1 MLESMLFSSLSAI
14 VSVFMYEHSTYDYFS
29 LIGLSDKAGNAFWA
43 PIK

>member
-1 MLESMLFSSLSAI
+1 MPFSSLSAI
-14 VSVFMYEHSTYDYFS
+14 VSAFMHEHGAYDYFS